1 MWTLALPKKDIEM
14 ARPTT
19 KRDMIEAANVNF
31 EKLWQ
36 FIDSMSEES
45 LNMEFDFSDDL
56 KKKEAHWKRD
66 KNLRDV
72 LIHLYEWHQLLL
84 RWIKSNINGNKSN
97 FLPEPYTWK
106 TYGEMNIEFWKK
118 HQKTKLQRAKEML
131 KESHESVLELT
142 QTFSDEELFTKQYFN
157 WTGTTTLGSYCV
169 SSMSSHYDWAIKKL
183 RAHTKRVSR
192 G

>member
-97 FLPEPYTWK
+97 LLPEPYTWK

-131 KESHESVLELT
+131 KESHESVIELT
-142 QTFSDEELFTKQYFN
+142 QTFSDEELFTKRYFN